1 MATQTKTTIPNQADT
16 EQVADRIREL
26 NEQAIEV
33 GRTAGL
39 SYLEVYERTAHNFA
53 DYQDRVAENSQVD
66 WVTNLL
72 RAQATF
78 TRDVTGAY
86 AGSTRDLLQK

>member
-1 MATQTKTTIPNQADT
+1 MATQTKTTTPSQADT

-39 SYLEVYERTAHNFA
+39 SYLEAYERTLHNVA
-53 DYQDRVAENSQVD
+53 DYQERVAENSQVD
-66 WVTNLL
+66 WVTNML
-72 RAQATF
+72 RAQASF

-86 AGSTRDLLQK
+86 AASTRDLLQR